1 MFGNGSMGLRPFMAW
16 LVVTLAAAGGSSGCY
31 RPGPATVPMRTLEI
45 ANGSPG
51 TRCLVV
57 FLPGRGDTPEH
68 FGRNGFPE
76 ELQRA
81 GSRCAMIGADAHL
94 GYYFERTVVDRLRED
109 VLEPARKRGFEEIW
123 LAGISLG
130 GLGSLLYTKEHP
142 GEIAG
147 IVAIA
152 PFLGDENTE
161 FREFQNWLAGYG
173 RPAPDHPPLFLIYG
187 TGDRFAEVN
196 GELAARLPN
205 DHVFRVRG
213 GHTWAAWRRGW
224 EEFLRSPWV
233 PGKKQGT

>member
-1 MFGNGSMGLRPFMAW
+1 MFGNGDMSWKRLCWAVA
-16 LVVTLAAAGGSSGCY
+16 LTAAVCSGCY
-31 RPGPATVPMRTLEI
+31 RPGPATVPMRTVELS
-45 ANGSPG
+45 AGSPG

-68 FGRNGFPE
+68 FVRNGFPE

-81 GSRCAMIGADAHL
+81 GSRCAMVGADAHL
-94 GYYFERTVVDRLRED
+94 GYFFERTVVDRLRED
-109 VLEPARKRGFEEIW
+109 VIAPARARGFEEIW
-123 LAGISLG
+123 LVGISLG
-130 GLGSLLYTKEHP
+130 GLGSLLYTKERP

-152 PFLGDENTE
+152 PFLGDEKAEFQE
-161 FREFQNWLAGYG
+161 FRSWLAGYAT
-173 RPAPDHPPLFLIYG
+173 PAPDHPPLFLVYG

-196 GELAARLPN
+196 GELAARLPA

-224 EEFLRSPWV
+224 GAFLGSRWV
-233 PGKKQGT
+233 PGR